1 MLTEQDLRELA
12 ATLFAGLI
20 TTADRECRQ
29 ESIAL
34 MSDMI
39 EAGAVRSSI
48 ARGILTDIVRNF
60 GGATHV

>member
-20 TTADRECRQ
+20 TTADRECRR

-34 MSDMI
+34 MADMI
-39 EAGAVRSSI
+39 AAGAIRSPI
-48 ARGILTDIVRNF
+48 ARGILQDLVRNF
-60 GGATHV
+60 GEAAHV